1 MALQTLAGEIVTQF
15 DTSHPVSSVE
25 TDSMHACT
33 RVYPL
38 LLPLIIRS
46 EKSGGFNEGRYNLE
60 TSEYYESLGPRQTP
74 TEMFPQR

>member
-1 MALQTLAGEIVTQF
+1 MN
-15 DTSHPVSSVE
+15 
-25 TDSMHACT
+25 SMHACT